1 MSFSTVEKR
10 IRNMEKPMCAKERK
24 ATKETQ
30 AEAKNEPVHEIRV
43 ANVRA
48 TFWENGD
55 WCSVTFSRLYQSQGS
70 TRWESTSSFRRTD
83 MGNLALL
90 AVKAEAWLESWVTN
104 RQDAASSVVE
114 LA

>member
-1 MSFSTVEKR
+1 
-10 IRNMEKPMCAKERK
+10 MCAKERK
-24 ATKETQ
+24 VTKETQ
-30 AEAKNEPVHEIRV
+30 DEAASDAKKNGPTHEIRV

-104 RQDAASSVVE
+104 RQDAEKTVLE